1 MTVAVDISLYP
12 LQEDFE
18 PPILE
23 FINHLRQV
31 AGIAVHTNEL
41 TTQISGEYTLV
52 MNTLRDAMEHTF
64 QQGGTYSFVI
74 KVLNVEIEPGKEV
87 ALS

>member
-18 PPILE
+18 PPIID
-23 FINHLRQV
+23 FIHHLRQV
-31 AGIAVHTNEL
+31 AGIEVHTNQL

-52 MNTLRDAMEHTF
+52 MDTLRDAMGHTF
-64 QQGGTYSFVI
+64 QQGGTYSFVL
-74 KVLNVEIEPGKEV
+74 KVLNVAIEPGKTV

>member
-1 MTVAVDISLYP
+1 MKVAVDISLYP

-18 PPILE
+18 PPIID
-23 FINHLRQV
+23 FIHHLRQV
-31 AGIAVHTNEL
+31 ASIEVHTNEL

-52 MNTLRDAMEHTF
+52 MNTLRDAMGHTF

-74 KVLNVEIEPGKEV
+74 KVLNVGIEPGKVV

>member
-18 PPILE
+18 PPILD
-23 FINHLRQV
+23 FIHHLRQV
-31 AGIAVHTNEL
+31 TGVQVHTNQL

-52 MNTLRDAMEHTF
+52 MDTLRDAMGHTF

-74 KVLNVEIEPGKEV
+74 KVLNVNIEPGKTV

>member
-1 MTVAVDISLYP
+1 MKVAVDISLYP
-12 LQEDFE
+12 LQADFE
-18 PPILE
+18 PTIID
-23 FINHLRQV
+23 FIHHLRQV
-31 AGIAVHTNEL
+31 AGIEVHTNQL

-52 MNTLRDAMEHTF
+52 MDTLRDTMGHTF

-74 KVLNVEIEPGKEV
+74 KVLNVAIEPGKTV

>member
-12 LQEDFE
+12 LQADFE
-18 PPILE
+18 PPILD
-23 FINHLRQV
+23 FIHQLRQV
-31 AGIAVHTNEL
+31 AGIEVHTNQL

-52 MNTLRDAMEHTF
+52 MNTLRDAMSHTF

-74 KVLNVEIEPGKEV
+74 KVLNVAIEPGKTV